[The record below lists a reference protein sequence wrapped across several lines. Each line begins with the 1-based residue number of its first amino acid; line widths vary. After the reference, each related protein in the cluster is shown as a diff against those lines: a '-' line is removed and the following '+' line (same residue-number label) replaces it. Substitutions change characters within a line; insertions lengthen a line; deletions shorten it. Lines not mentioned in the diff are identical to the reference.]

1 MFAKIIAFQI
11 VVSLSAH
18 RAQVFLGFQQDFEQK
33 MDGQYSSLAF
43 VRLAISIAP
52 LFIIT
57 FATIEKVNKEKFVV
71 SYIHHKTHNLYLE
84 VLNKS
89 SLANVVVSIDGR
101 IQFYNQPFQTL
112 VNQWLNVTSMP
123 TSIYALTH

>member
-1 MFAKIIAFQI
+1 
-11 VVSLSAH
+11 
-18 RAQVFLGFQQDFEQK
+18 
-33 MDGQYSSLAF
+33 MDGQYCSLAF

-71 SYIHHKTHNLYLE
+71 SYTHYKTHNLYLE

-101 IQFYNQPFQTL
+101 IQFYNQPFQAL